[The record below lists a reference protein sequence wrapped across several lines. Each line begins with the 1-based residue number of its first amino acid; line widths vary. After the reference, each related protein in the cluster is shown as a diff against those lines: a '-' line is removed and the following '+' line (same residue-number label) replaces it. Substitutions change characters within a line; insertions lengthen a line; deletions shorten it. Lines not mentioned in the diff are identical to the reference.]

1 MDAASRIAQVRERAK
16 QQQLVVLVWG
26 PGDPGPKGQKEILR
40 YWRKRLDIREFL
52 KKEFKQS
59 EIEFSES
66 DALRDHTRDLDAL
79 LTEELVHAAVADCI
93 LVLDVSRGAHV
104 EVDRFSTYPA
114 VAKKLRV
121 LLPEKYVGGS
131 DLVSQVLKGL
141 TVIGFTEEE
150 FKKCTLASDKAV
162 KIVESVAIEKLM
174 ASSGLP
180 QF

>member
-1 MDAASRIAQVRERAK
+1 MDAATRIAHLRDRAK

-26 PGDPGPKGQKEILR
+26 PGDPGPKGQKEMVR
-40 YWRKRLDIREFL
+40 YWRKRVEIREFL

-59 EIEFSES
+59 EVEFSES
-66 DALRDHTRDLDAL
+66 DALRDHTRDLNAL

-104 EVDRFSTYPA
+104 EVDRFSTYPIL
-114 VAKKLRV
+114 AKKLRV

-131 DLVSQVLKGL
+131 GLAGQVLKGL
-141 TVIGFTEEE
+141 TVVGFTEEE
-150 FKKCTLASDKAV
+150 FKKCSLASEKAV
-162 KIVESVAIEKLM
+162 KIVETVAIEKLM
-174 ASSGLP
+174 ATSGLP